1 MYPYQTPANQLLHLS
16 HVMEMYGEGTI
27 KADPD
32 QIYMTIGVQTENEDV
47 KQATT
52 ENAYRATQVLKALQ
66 NIGVPTNQI
75 ETTEY
80 NIQPI
85 YQYEDGKSNLKGFRV
100 EHLYRIRLNQMN
112 MAGEVYD
119 TAIQAGANVARGL
132 SFELSNPSDYY
143 CVALQKAYE
152 DALGKACSLAN
163 VMGVR
168 MTKNPLKVQEQPA
181 SRNGI
186 PYKTELLQA
195 ATTPIQPQRVT
206 VQAIL
211 KVWFCYQ

>member
-1 MYPYQTPANQLLHLS
+1 MYYNQPFPSQPLYRS
-16 HVMEMYGEGTI
+16 QVMEMYGEGTI

-52 ENAYRATQVLKALQ
+52 DNAYRATQVLNALQ
-66 NIGVPTNQI
+66 KIGIPSNQI

-100 EHLYRIRLNQMN
+100 EHLYRIRLTQLN

-132 SFELSNPSDYY
+132 SFELSNPSEYY

-152 DALGKACSLAN
+152 DALRKACSLAN
-163 VMGVR
+163 VMGVQLA
-168 MTKNPLKVQEQPA
+168 KHPLKVQEQPV
-181 SRNGI
+181 SRNGL

-195 ATTPIQPQRVT
+195 ATTPIQPQQVT
-206 VQAIL
+206 VQASL